1 VLNENEREF
10 QDQLTD
16 AIELAAEENGQ
27 DVRVRSFRDEG
38 VLTDNAGIVVTLED
52 GSEFQVTIVQSERAG

>member
-1 VLNENEREF
+1 MNQAEQEF

-27 DVRVRSFRDEG
+27 DVRVVSFESAG
-38 VLTDNAGIVVTLED
+38 VLTNNAGVVVTLED
-52 GSEFQVTIVQSERAG
+52 GSEFQVTIVQSERAR